1 VEYLS
6 KKHARDK
13 SPIFLYQRQ
22 RRRKKKFYGIGTWS
36 HFNYLPAFQL
46 GPDHEGIHGTL
57 YMIWWVLLRLK
68 QKKIG
73 TFKN

>member
-1 VEYLS
+1 MPGIKKSIFFVES
-6 KKHARDK
+6 SAA
-13 SPIFLYQRQ
+13 
-22 RRRKKKFYGIGTWS
+22 KKKKVYGIGTWS

-68 QKKIG
+68 KK
-73 TFKN
+73 K